1 MQNFSKNKIS
11 NFYGEVQSNL
21 NKKTSQNTRLKLIK
35 KYYGQNYFK
44 KKKILDV
51 GGGINPILNG
61 KNIYIVD
68 FKIQKKIKKIFK
80 KKVFEIDIET
90 KSINTKFDIIFL
102 MHTLEHFKYPAKALK
117 NIRKSLKEKGR
128 LFLEIPN
135 FEFYTKKNA
144 FYGIFHQHLSLFTMK
159 HLVNFLNLSE
169 MQVEK
174 IFFKK
179 DAIFCSIRKKENKQS
194 VIKYI
199 DNIKLINQF
208 KKNYKKTRFRISNF
222 LKNNVFDI
230 YGAGGSMVLAL
241 APINKKKQNI
251 NNVFDND
258 PVKWNKLL
266 PGTKKI
272 IQSNK
277 KKILKNNIFSLST
290 YNLKKKNNLN
300 IHKL

>member
-1 MQNFSKNKIS
+1 MSSHSRCKVYSCNKCYHLQLQNFSKNKIS

-135 FEFYTKKNA
+135 FEFYTKKML
-144 FYGIFHQHLSLFTMK
+144 YGIFHQHLSLFTMK

-174 IFFKK
+174 IF
-179 DAIFCSIRKKENKQS
+179 
-194 VIKYI
+194 
-199 DNIKLINQF
+199 L
-208 KKNYKKTRFRISNF
+208 KKTLFFVQLEKR
-222 LKNNVFDI
+222 K
-230 YGAGGSMVLAL
+230 
-241 APINKKKQNI
+241 
-251 NNVFDND
+251 
-258 PVKWNKLL
+258 
-266 PGTKKI
+266 
-272 IQSNK
+272 
-277 KKILKNNIFSLST
+277 
-290 YNLKKKNNLN
+290 
-300 IHKL
+300 